1 MKNNI
6 IIACSKIW
14 FIKNKQVKNFFK
26 KNKNRF
32 FIIHKKKDLN
42 LSNLNKINPKIIFFP
57 HWSYK
62 VSEKILKTSF

>member
-42 LSNLNKINPKIIFFP
+42 LYRI
-57 HWSYK
+57 
-62 VSEKILKTSF
+62 